1 MHPFRELVFRSTSF
15 TLGVLEEVESK
26 IIEQHRTSASNI
38 LVKNLQMIQLQKAI
52 TAIGMF
58 SLFEFIIQNGLN
70 CRNGFDEA
78 RNILNQSANNDLK
91 NRFERTKL

>member
-26 IIEQHRTSASNI
+26 IIEQLRTSASTV

-58 SLFEFIIQNGLN
+58 SLFESIIHGGLG

-78 RNILNQSANNDLK
+78 RKILNQSANNDLK

>member
-1 MHPFRELVFRSTSF
+1 
-15 TLGVLEEVESK
+15 
-26 IIEQHRTSASNI
+26 
-38 LVKNLQMIQLQKAI
+38 MIQLQKAI